1 LRDSQAGQCCGRKL
15 GLFLGSNDKQDDS
28 SHQRESSED
37 WGNGHSVML
46 FCCGVNRPGIQ
57 DFFLVRVSKSLISKR
72 QAAENDKQN
81 SEYYH
86 WFHSFSVAP
95 KLRVFEP

>member
-1 LRDSQAGQCCGRKL
+1 MRDSQAGQCCGRKL

-46 FCCGVNRPGIQ
+46 FCCGVNRPQFRHLLQTGHAEWGS
-57 DFFLVRVSKSLISKR
+57 FL
-72 QAAENDKQN
+72 
-81 SEYYH
+81 
-86 WFHSFSVAP
+86 W
-95 KLRVFEP
+95 